1 MVKALRIQG
10 MVFSITALLVSA
22 LSVGIGRPDEQTE
35 LIVLGVLILLLGVPH
50 GALDTI
56 FAHRL
61 YGIRTPL
68 GWVGFVALYLLLA
81 AAVVA
86 FWVMAPAGFL
96 LGFLVISAAHFS
108 GDPAEGTPVP
118 VRILQGGCV
127 LILPALLHE
136 GEMGRLFALLAGQDA
151 AGTVMP
157 LIRLLVWIWL
167 PCVLL
172 AVILRARRDQF
183 GTLEIGSI
191 ALLSVAAPPLVSFT
205 LFFCGMHSARHI
217 LRTIDYSGRA
227 STRLLAAA
235 ALLPMV
241 GVIIASAAAWHFLE
255 GTPLDARL
263 VQIVFVGLAALTVPH
278 MALVE
283 RVRISG
289 WLEGAAPART
299 DAGTTARRPA
309 WPCDGAGNRQ
319 QTPPAR

>member
-1 MVKALRIQG
+1 MMKALQIQG
-10 MVFSITALLVSA
+10 LAFSITALLVSA
-22 LSVGIGRPDEQTE
+22 FSVLIARPEEQTE

-56 FAHRL
+56 FAYKL

-68 GWVGFVALYLLLA
+68 GWAGFVFLYLLLA
-81 AAVVA
+81 AGVVA

-96 LGFLVISAAHFS
+96 LGFLAISASHFS
-108 GDPAEGTPVP
+108 GDPAEGTPLP

-127 LILPALLHE
+127 LMLPALLHE
-136 GEMGRLFALLAGQDA
+136 GEMSRLFALLAGQDA
-151 AGTVMP
+151 AGAVMP
-157 LIRLLVWIWL
+157 VIHLLAWIWL
-167 PCVLL
+167 PSSLL
-172 AVILRARRDQF
+172 AVILRARVDRL
-183 GTLEIGSI
+183 GALETGSI

-227 STRLLAAA
+227 STRLLIAAS
-235 ALLPMV
+235 LLPMT
-241 GVIIASAAAWHFLE
+241 GVVIASAAAWHFLE

-283 RVRISG
+283 RVRFSG
-289 WLEGAAPART
+289 WLEGAEKKRDT
-299 DAGTTARRPA
+299 
-309 WPCDGAGNRQ
+309 PC
-319 QTPPAR
+319 

>member
-1 MVKALRIQG
+1 MMKALQIQG
-10 MVFSITALLVSA
+10 LAFSITALLVSA
-22 LSVGIGRPDEQTE
+22 VSVGIGRLDEQTE

-68 GWVGFVALYLLLA
+68 GWAGFVALYLLLA
-81 AAVVA
+81 AGVVA

-108 GDPAEGTPVP
+108 GDPAEGTPLP

-127 LILPALLHE
+127 MILPALLHE
-136 GEMGRLFALLAGQDA
+136 GEMGRLFALLAGQNA
-151 AGTVMP
+151 ADTVMP
-157 LIRLLVWIWL
+157 LIRLLAWIWL

-172 AVILRARRDQF
+172 AVILRARRDRL
-183 GTLEIGSI
+183 GALETGSI

-235 ALLPMV
+235 ALLPMT
-241 GVIIASAAAWHFLE
+241 GVLIASAAAWHFLA
-255 GTPLDARL
+255 GTPLDAR
-263 VQIVFVGLAALTVPH
+263 VIQIVFVGLAALTVPH

-283 RVRISG
+283 RVRFSG
-289 WLEGAAPART
+289 WLKGAVTKR
-299 DAGTTARRPA
+299 D
-309 WPCDGAGNRQ
+309 
-319 QTPPAR
+319 TPH

>member
-1 MVKALRIQG
+1 MVKALQIQG
-10 MVFSITALLVSA
+10 LAFSITALLVSA

-68 GWVGFVALYLLLA
+68 GWIGFVALYLLLA

-86 FWVMAPAGFL
+86 FWVVAPAGFL

-108 GDPAEGTPVP
+108 GDPAEGTPLP
-118 VRILQGGCV
+118 VRILQGGGV

-157 LIRLLVWIWL
+157 LIRLLAWIWL

-172 AVILRARRDQF
+172 TVILRARRDRL
-183 GTLEIGSI
+183 GALETGSI

-217 LRTIDYSGRA
+217 LRTIEYSGHS
-227 STRLLAAA
+227 STRLLVGA
-235 ALLPMV
+235 ALLPMT
-241 GVIIASAAAWHFLE
+241 GVLIASGAAWHFLE
-255 GTPLDARL
+255 GTPLDVRL

-278 MALVE
+278 MALIE

-289 WLEGAAPART
+289 WLKGAVTKRDT
-299 DAGTTARRPA
+299 
-309 WPCDGAGNRQ
+309 PC
-319 QTPPAR
+319 

>member
-1 MVKALRIQG
+1 MVKALQIQG
-10 MVFSITALLVSA
+10 LAFSITALLVSA

-68 GWVGFVALYLLLA
+68 GWIGFVALYLLLA

-86 FWVMAPAGFL
+86 FWVVAPAGFL

-108 GDPAEGTPVP
+108 GDPAEGTPLP
-118 VRILQGGCV
+118 VRILQGGGV

-157 LIRLLVWIWL
+157 LIRLLAWIWL

-172 AVILRARRDQF
+172 TVILRARRDRLGAF
-183 GTLEIGSI
+183 ETGSI

-217 LRTIDYSGRA
+217 LRTIEYSGHL
-227 STRLLAAA
+227 STRLLVGA
-235 ALLPMV
+235 ALLPMT
-241 GVIIASAAAWHFLE
+241 GVLIASGAAWHFLE
-255 GTPLDARL
+255 GTPLDVRL

-278 MALVE
+278 MALIE

-289 WLEGAAPART
+289 WLKGAVTKRDT
-299 DAGTTARRPA
+299 
-309 WPCDGAGNRQ
+309 PC
-319 QTPPAR
+319 